1 MSTSGDTYGVP
12 ISATLVA
19 AVQRRVIGAPFAQ
32 SVTPRGPTVDPSIGS
47 FRQWDGEARP
57 PDSSPAPNPSRDRA

>member
-1 MSTSGDTYGVP
+1 
-12 ISATLVA
+12 VA